1 MVAYTILSGLLFG
14 LYFSLM
20 AIGLNLIFGVMR
32 MVNLAHGDFIM
43 LGAFAAFFAYTL
55 WNMNPLVTMLVV
67 FFLFIILG
75 GALYYLVVP
84 RLLRAHDPEM
94 LSLILFFGLSQIIQA
109 LAVIAFGNNQRSID
123 YTALGSGTVYL
134 FGQGFEESWVV
145 VASVS
150 LLAIILVSI
159 YLYVTKLGV
168 ATRAVMSHRE
178 EAASAG
184 ISVHRVSAYAMGI
197 GLALAAIAGVFS
209 PFMIGSIDPTMGTDL
224 TTTSFA
230 IIIIGSLG
238 NPIGT
243 IVGGMI
249 YGLSL
254 MYMESYQPSWSS
266 LVPYLLL
273 FIILLLKPSGLLGRR
288 MRNA

>member
-1 MVAYTILSGLLFG
+1 
-14 LYFSLM
+14 M

-55 WNMNPLVTMLVV
+55 WNMNPLVTMVFV
-67 FFLFIILG
+67 FFLFILLG

-84 RLLRAHDPEM
+84 RLLRAQDPEM
-94 LSLILFFGLSQIIQA
+94 LSLILFFGLSQVIQA

-123 YTALGSGTVYL
+123 YTALGSGTVFL

-145 VASVS
+145 VAAVS

-159 YLYVTKLGV
+159 YLYATKLGV
-168 ATRAVMSHRE
+168 ATRAVMNHRE

-243 IVGGMI
+243 VVGGMI

>member
-55 WNMNPLVTMLVV
+55 WNMNPLVTMVFV
-67 FFLFIILG
+67 FFLFILLG

-84 RLLRAHDPEM
+84 RLLRAQDPEM
-94 LSLILFFGLSQIIQA
+94 LSLILFFGLSQVIQA

-123 YTALGSGTVYL
+123 YTALGSGTVFL

-145 VASVS
+145 VAAVS

-159 YLYVTKLGV
+159 YLYATKLGV
-168 ATRAVMSHRE
+168 ATRAVMNHRE

-243 IVGGMI
+243 VVGGMI